1 MDGRM
6 SKSRIALLAV
16 SGLIVLALLGG
27 GALAR
32 VAPTEGTYRQV
43 MLFSEVFSLVL
54 DNYVDDVAPEG
65 LLKGALDGMM
75 GGLDSQGA
83 YLTPAEVARW
93 KESKGSATAD
103 PGVTVVKSYGA
114 LQVTSVIPATPAE
127 DAKLSRG
134 DQIRRID
141 GHSLRNLSMEQ
152 SLRLLRGEPGTSIR
166 LSVLHLQEGF
176 KREELTLNR
185 VLRSDPAYRLDVRDG
200 TAVLTVSDLRR
211 IVPETLAAELKG
223 ARDRGIDR
231 LLVDLRNVSDG
242 SPRDASAVASLFTGG
257 DLLVL
262 KDRGGR
268 VMETLRAARAGDAWP
283 GPIGVL
289 ANGGTAGGAEALL
302 RVLQSRRQAKLY
314 GETTYG
320 LGAEPKLFEL
330 PDGSGLLLAAQVW
343 ETASGLGWNGEGAAP
358 DKVIRPDVRPE
369 EAEEEQLKRALE
381 EFSTAA
387 PAEPA
392 RKAA

>member
-1 MDGRM
+1 M
-6 SKSRIALLAV
+6 SKSRIVLLVV
-16 SGLIVLALLGG
+16 SGILVVALIGG

-32 VAPTEGTYRQV
+32 VAPPEGTYRQV

-54 DNYVDDVAPEG
+54 DNYVDAPDPEG

-75 GGLDSQGA
+75 GGLDAQGA

-93 KESKGSATAD
+93 KETRTEGAAD
-103 PGVTVVKSYGA
+103 PGMSVVKAYGS
-114 LQVTSVIPATPAE
+114 LQIASVVPGTPAE

-152 SLRLLRGEPGTSIR
+152 ALRLLRGEPGTSVR
-166 LSVLHLQEGF
+166 LSILHTREGF
-176 KREELTLNR
+176 KREELTLTR
-185 VLRSDPAYRLDVRDG
+185 VARTDRPYRLDVRNG
-200 TAVLTVSDLRR
+200 IALLSVSDLRR
-211 IVPETLAAELKG
+211 IVPDALATDLRD

-231 LLVDLRNVSDG
+231 LLVDLRDVTDG
-242 SPRDASAVASLFTGG
+242 TPRDAAKVAGLFAGG

-262 KDRGGR
+262 KDHAGR
-268 VMETLRAARAGDAWP
+268 VVETLRAQRVSDAWP
-283 GPIGVL
+283 GPLGVL
-289 ANGGTAGGAEALL
+289 VNGGTAGGAEALA
-302 RVLQSRRQAKLY
+302 RVLQSRHQAKLY
-314 GETTYG
+314 GEPTYG
-320 LGAEPKLFEL
+320 LGSEPKLFEL
-330 PDGSGLLLAAQVW
+330 PDGSGLLMSTLTW

-358 DKVIRPDVRPE
+358 DKVIRPDVKPE
-369 EAEEEQLKRALE
+369 DAEEEQLKRAIE

-392 RKAA
+392 KKAA